1 MGIESA
7 YNEII
12 RKLEHF
18 RKKEFKVLGVYG
30 AQLTFLLALSA
41 FFIFTLVEL
50 IANSSSIVRTI
61 VFVVFSITTL
71 ILLAILFVIPL
82 LKYFKIIGKTDYHDV
97 AKEVGSKFPE
107 VKDELL
113 NALQLHSILHSQL
126 YSSNLIGASFDRI
139 YKKVKNISFDSAVNF
154 GRAKKLLF
162 YVGGISAFILFL
174 YLTIPGLKAASN
186 RLINFNKE
194 FIPPQ
199 KFTFEV
205 APGNAEMTKGQDVT
219 IKIRVVGEKP
229 KAIFLALKDIDQ
241 TNYSLRELT
250 EDSLGNYNFER
261 RSIRNT
267 FSYYATAENISSD
280 EFKIEV
286 IDRPIIKSLDLSIIS
301 PSYSKVPAVQQKDN
315 GNVAALL
322 GSTINLEVS
331 SSKELSGA
339 KLFFGDSTS
348 LEMKTSDS
356 KASLSFKVRKDYSY
370 QIYLT
375 DERGNQNLSPI
386 TYNIKTLYDSYPSI
400 EIVTPNRDMALAN
413 DNRLPLLVKVSD
425 DYGFTKLLLN
435 YRLSASKYEPE
446 HTQFTSFEIP
456 INKSEKEL
464 TTAYVW
470 NLSRMNLGANDVVT
484 YYLEIFDND
493 NVSGPKSSKSS
504 EFKIRVPSLEEILS
518 KADDTQQNAQEE
530 LVKTLKEAEELKEN
544 LEKINQEMKQD
555 KKELTWQEKEKIEN
569 ALNKFEELQNKVDEV
584 SKQLGKM
591 QNELQ
596 QNNLLSKETLEKY
609 MELQEL
615 FQELTSDEMKKAM
628 EKLQN
633 RLNEFN
639 RAQTQQDMQ
648 NLKINEEMFQKSIER
663 TINLLKRIQVEQKID
678 EMLKRTEQ
686 LAESLENLEKQ
697 TNQSDLSKQQEK
709 KELADKQSQANKDLE
724 KLEKEMKELSD
735 KMKSM
740 EDVPNEQMDKA
751 MEEMEKQDNQELS
764 EETMKDLMQNQKQS
778 AQKNQSQMSKNMK
791 KMNQMMQQ
799 LQQAMQQMNQMQ
811 TFTDMMKILDN
822 LLTLSKKQEELK
834 TESQN
839 LNPNSSQF
847 NENAQRQNNLSRS
860 LDNIL
865 SQMSDL
871 SQKTFAIT
879 PEMGKAMGDAKRQ
892 MQESIQAMQN
902 RNGNLA
908 LNNQG
913 EAMKS
918 LNEAATMMKSSMESM
933 MQGGGQGGMMSLMQ
947 QLQKMSG
954 MQMSL
959 NNLTQMLQQGIQG
972 KLSPQQQAE
981 LQRLAQQQQ
990 LIQKS
995 LEQLQNE
1002 AKQTGQSKKLPAN
1015 LENILKQMQE
1025 VVSDMNTER
1034 LNDELVQKQE
1044 RILSRLLDAQ
1054 RSINERDYEKERE
1067 SFTGENKNRKSPAEL
1082 NLSSEQGKDLIKDEL
1097 NKAGREGYSKD
1108 YENLI
1113 RKYFE
1118 ALQQEKIKN

>member
-12 RKLEHF
+12 KKLERF
-18 RKKEFKVLGVYG
+18 RKKEFKVLSVYG
-30 AQLTFLLALSA
+30 IQIAVLAVLSVFFILTLIELFTRSSSSVRTVFFILFLLTSLISLVAL
-41 FFIFTLVEL
+41 V
-50 IANSSSIVRTI
+50 
-61 VFVVFSITTL
+61 
-71 ILLAILFVIPL
+71 VIPL
-82 LKYFKIIGKTDYHDV
+82 LKYLKVIGRQDYNFV
-97 AKEVGSKFPE
+97 AKQVGENFPD

-113 NALQLHSILHSQL
+113 NVLQLSKLQDKQL
-126 YSSNLIGASFDRI
+126 YSSNLINAAFARVYD
-139 YKKVKNISFDSAVNF
+139 KVKSINFESVIKFDK
-154 GRAKKLLF
+154 AKQLLF
-162 YVGGISAFILFL
+162 YVAGAAAFAALLF
-174 YLTIPGLKAASN
+174 LTIPGLKAASY
-186 RLINFNKE
+186 RLINFNQE

-199 KFTFEV
+199 KFIFEV
-205 APGNAEMTKGQDVT
+205 SPGNAEVTKGQDVT
-219 IKIRVVGEKP
+219 IKVQVQGEKP
-229 KAIFLALKDIDQ
+229 SEVFLAVKDIDQ
-241 TNYSLRELT
+241 TNFELQKLSA
-250 EDSLGNYNFER
+250 DSLGNYIFER

-267 FSYYATAENISSD
+267 FNYYATAENISSD

-286 IDRPIIKSLDLSIIS
+286 IDRPVIKSLDLSVIS
-301 PSYSKVPAVQQKDN
+301 PGYSKIPSVQQKDN
-315 GNVAALL
+315 GNVTALL

-331 SSKELSGA
+331 SSKLLSKA
-339 KLFFGDSTS
+339 KLFFGDSTQ
-348 LEMKTSDS
+348 LEMKTMDS
-356 KASLSFKVRKDYSY
+356 KANLSFRIKKDNSY
-370 QIYLT
+370 QIILT
-375 DERGNQNLSPI
+375 DKNGNQNLSPI
-386 TYNIKTLYDSYPSI
+386 TYTIKTLFDAFPSI
-400 EIVTPNRDMALAN
+400 EMITPNRDVALAN
-413 DNRLPLLVKVSD
+413 DNRLPLLVKILD
-425 DYGFTKLLLN
+425 DYGFTKLYLN
-435 YRLSASKYEPE
+435 YRLSASRYESE
-446 HTQFTSFEIP
+446 QTQYSTIEIP
-456 INKSEKEL
+456 ITKNQKEL
-464 TTAYVW
+464 DVPYVW
-470 NLSRMNLGANDVVT
+470 NLSRMSLGVDDVVS

-493 NVSGPKSSKSS
+493 NVSGPKSAKSP
-504 EFKIRVPSLEEILS
+504 EFKIRVPSLDEILA
-518 KADDTQQNAQEE
+518 KAEDTQQNAQEE
-530 LVKTLKEAEELKEN
+530 LIKTLKEAEELKEN
-544 LEKINQEMKQD
+544 LEKMNQEMKQD
-555 KKELTWQEKEKIEN
+555 KQELTWEEKEKIEN

-615 FQELTSDEMKKAM
+615 FKEMTSDEMKKAM
-628 EKLQN
+628 EQLRNK
-633 RLNEFN
+633 LNEMN
-639 RAQTQQDMQ
+639 RQQAQQDMQ
-648 NLKINEEMFQKSIER
+648 NMKIDEEMFQKSIER
-663 TINLLKRIQVEQKID
+663 TLNLLKRIQVEQKID

-686 LAESLENLEKQ
+686 LAENLEQLEKQ
-697 TNQSDLSKQQEK
+697 TGESDLSKQQEK
-709 KELADKQSQANKDLE
+709 KELGDKQNQAGKEME

-740 EDVPNEQMDKA
+740 EDMPNEQMDKA

-764 EETMKDLMQNQKQS
+764 EEAMKNLMQNQKQM
-778 AQKNQSQMSKNMK
+778 AQKNQSQMSKNMQ
-791 KMNQMMQQ
+791 KMNQMMKD

-834 TESQN
+834 KQSQN

-847 NENAQRQNNLSRS
+847 NENAQQQNNLSRS

-865 SQMSDL
+865 SQMSEL

-879 PEMGKAMGDAKRQ
+879 PEMGKALGDAKRE
-892 MQESIQAMQN
+892 MHESIQAMQN
-902 RNGNLA
+902 RNGNMA
-908 LNNQG
+908 MNNQG

-918 LNEAATMMKSSMESM
+918 LNEAATMMKGSMESM

-959 NNLTQMLQQGIQG
+959 NNLTQMLQQGMQG

-990 LIQKS
+990 MIQKS

-1002 AKQTGQSKKLPAN
+1002 AKQTGQSKKMPAN

-1025 VVSDMNTER
+1025 VVSDMQTER

-1044 RILSRLLDAQ
+1044 KILSRLLDAQ

-1067 SFTGENKNRKSPAEL
+1067 SFTGQNPNRKSPAEL
-1082 NLSSEQGKDLIKDEL
+1082 NLSSEQGKDLIRDEL

-1118 ALQQEKIKN
+1118 ALQGERVKN

>member
-1 MGIESA
+1 MRTESA
-7 YNEII
+7 YKEII
-12 RKLEHF
+12 NKLEQF
-18 RKKEFKVLGVYG
+18 RKKEFKVLAAYG
-30 AQLTFLLALSA
+30 LQIALLLGLSA
-41 FFIFTLVEL
+41 FFIFSLIEL
-50 IANSSSIVRTI
+50 FTNSSSTVRTI
-61 VFVVFSITTL
+61 LFAIFSL
-71 ILLAILFVIPL
+71 ISLTSLVILFVIPL
-82 LKYFKIIGKTDYHDV
+82 LKHFKIIGAANYNVV
-97 AKEVGSKFPE
+97 AKKVGEKFPE

-113 NALQLHSILHSQL
+113 NALQLTSLQDKQL
-126 YSSNLIGASFDRI
+126 YSSNLINAAFVRVYEKVRLINFESVIKFDKAKQLLLYVASAIVF
-139 YKKVKNISFDSAVNF
+139 FT
-154 GRAKKLLF
+154 LL
-162 YVGGISAFILFL
+162 L
-174 YLTIPGLKAASN
+174 LTIPGLKAASN
-186 RLINFNKE
+186 RLIKFNQE
-194 FIPPQ
+194 FTPPQ
-199 KFTFEV
+199 KFTFQV
-205 APGNAEMTKGQDVT
+205 YPGNTQVTKGQDVA
-219 IKIRVVGEKP
+219 IKVQVKDETPREV
-229 KAIFLALKDIDQ
+229 FLAVKDIDQ
-241 TNYSLRELT
+241 TNYNLEKLSA
-250 EDSLGNYNFER
+250 DSLGIYNFER

-267 FSYYATAENISSD
+267 FSYYAAADNITSD

-286 IDRPIIKSLDLSIIS
+286 IDRPVIKSLNLTVNA
-301 PSYSKVPAVQQKDN
+301 PGYSKIPPVQQKDN
-315 GNVAALL
+315 GNITALI
-322 GSTINLEVS
+322 GSSVNLEVI
-331 SSKELSGA
+331 SSKELSKA
-339 KLFFGDSTS
+339 KLMFEDTTL
-348 LEMKTSDS
+348 LEMKTANA
-356 KASLSFKVRKDYSY
+356 KASLNFRVRKDNSY
-370 QIYLT
+370 QIILF
-375 DERGNQNLSPI
+375 DEKGNQNLSPI
-386 TYNIKTLYDSYPSI
+386 TYTIKTLYDAYPAI
-400 EIVTPNRDMALAN
+400 EIVIPNRDVALAN
-413 DNRLPLLVKVSD
+413 DNRLPMLMKVAD
-425 DYGFTKLLLN
+425 DYGFTKLMLN

-446 HTQFTSFEIP
+446 QTQFSSIEIP
-456 INKSEKEL
+456 INKNEKEIDL
-464 TTAYVW
+464 PYIW
-470 NLSRMNLGANDVVT
+470 NLSRMALGTDDVVT

-493 NVSGPKSSKSS
+493 NVSGPKSSKTS
-504 EFKIRVPSLEEILS
+504 EFRIRVPSLDEILA
-518 KADDTQQNAQEE
+518 KAEDTQQNAQEE
-530 LVKTLKEAEELKEN
+530 LIKTLKEAEELKEN
-544 LEKINQEMKQD
+544 LEKLNQEMKQD
-555 KKELTWQEKEKIEN
+555 KKDLTWEEKEKIEN

-615 FQELTSDEMKKAM
+615 FKELTSDEMKKAI
-628 EKLQN
+628 EQLRN
-633 RLNEFN
+633 RLNELN
-639 RAQTQQDMQ
+639 RQQAQQDMQ
-648 NLKINEEMFQKSIER
+648 NLKIDEEMFQKSIER

-686 LAESLENLEKQ
+686 LAENLEQLKKQ
-697 TNQSDLSKQQEK
+697 TGDSDLSKQQEK
-709 KELADKQSQANKDLE
+709 KELTDKQNQAGKEME

-740 EDVPNEQMDKA
+740 EDMPNEQMDKA

-764 EETMKDLMQNQKQS
+764 EEAMKNLMQNQKQM
-778 AQKNQSQMSKNMK
+778 AQQKQMQMSKNMQ
-791 KMNQMMQQ
+791 KMNQIMKD

-834 TESQN
+834 KQSQN

-847 NENAQRQNNLSRS
+847 NDNAQQQNNLSRS

-879 PEMGKAMGDAKRQ
+879 PEMGKALGDAKRE

-902 RNGNLA
+902 RNGNMA
-908 LNNQG
+908 MNNQG

-918 LNEAATMMKSSMESM
+918 LNEAATMMKGSMESM

-959 NNLTQMLQQGIQG
+959 NNLTQMLQQGMQG
-972 KLSPQQQAE
+972 KLSPQQQVE

-990 LIQKS
+990 MIQKS

-1002 AKQTGQSKKLPAN
+1002 AKQSGQSKKMPAN

-1025 VVSDMNTER
+1025 VVSDMQTER

-1044 RILSRLLDAQ
+1044 KILSRLLDAQ

-1082 NLSSEQGKDLIKDEL
+1082 NLSSEQGKDLIRDEL

-1118 ALQQEKIKN
+1118 ALQGEKGKN

>member
-12 RKLEHF
+12 KKLEQF
-18 RKKEFKVLGVYG
+18 NRKEFKVLASLGIQIV
-30 AQLTFLLALSA
+30 FLFALSA
-41 FFIFTLVEL
+41 FFVFTLIETA
-50 IANSSSIVRTI
+50 ANSNSIIRTI
-61 VFVVFSITTL
+61 FFVV
-71 ILLAILFVIPL
+71 LLAISILSLTLLVVIPWL
-82 LKYFKIIGKTDYHDV
+82 RYLKIFGKTDYDSA
-97 AKEVGSKFPE
+97 AKKVGEKFPE

-113 NALQLHSILHSQL
+113 NVLQLESIKDNQL
-126 YSSNLIGASFDRI
+126 YSSNLINAAFIRI
-139 YKKVKNISFDSAVNF
+139 YEKVKIINFESAIEFDK
-154 GRAKKLLF
+154 AKRLLF
-162 YVGGISAFILFL
+162 YVAGSSVFMFL
-174 YLTIPGLKAASN
+174 LYFTIPGLKAASY
-186 RLINFNKE
+186 RLVNFNKE
-194 FIPPQ
+194 FITPP

-205 APGNAEMTKGQDVT
+205 TPGNAQVTKGQDVE
-219 IKIRVVGEKP
+219 IKIRINGAKP
-229 KAIFLALKDIDQ
+229 TDVFLALKDIDQ
-241 TNYSLRELT
+241 TDFDLQKLP
-250 EDSLGNYNFER
+250 EDSLGNYNFVR

-286 IDRPIIKSLDLSIIS
+286 IDRPIIKSLDLSII
-301 PSYSKVPAVQQKDN
+301 PPNYSKIPAVQQKDN
-315 GNVAALL
+315 GNINALL
-322 GSTINLEVS
+322 GSTVSLEVN
-331 SSKELSGA
+331 SSKELSKA
-339 KLFFGDSTS
+339 RLSFFDSTS
-348 LEMKTSDS
+348 LDMKTANS
-356 KASLSFKVRKDYSY
+356 KANLSFRVRKDNSY
-370 QIYLT
+370 QIILI
-375 DERGNQNLSPI
+375 DEKGNQNLSPI
-386 TYNIKTLYDSYPSI
+386 TYTIKALYDSYPSI
-400 EIVTPNRDMALAN
+400 EIITPNRDVALAN
-413 DNRLPLLVKVSD
+413 DNRLPILTKVTD

-446 HTQFTSFEIP
+446 QTQFSSIEIP
-456 INKSEKEL
+456 INKNEKEIDA
-464 TTAYVW
+464 AYVW
-470 NLSRMNLGANDVVT
+470 NLSRLSLGVDDVVT
-484 YYLEIFDND
+484 YYFEIFDND
-493 NVSGPKSSKSS
+493 NVSGPKSAKSP
-504 EFKIRVPSLEEILS
+504 EFKIRVPSLDEILS
-518 KADDTQQNAQEE
+518 KAEDTQRNAQEE
-530 LVKTLKEAEELKEN
+530 LIKTLKEAEELKDN
-544 LEKINQEMKQD
+544 LEKINQDMKQD
-555 KKELTWQEKEKIEN
+555 KKELTWQEKEKVEN

-615 FQELTSDEMKKAM
+615 FKELTSDEMKKAM
-628 EKLQN
+628 EQMRNK
-633 RLNEFN
+633 LNELN
-639 RAQTQQDMQ
+639 RAQAQQDMQ
-648 NLKINEEMFQKSIER
+648 NLKIDEEMFQKSIER
-663 TINLLKRIQVEQKID
+663 TLNLLKRIQVEQKID

-686 LAESLENLEKQ
+686 LAEDLEQLEKQ
-697 TNQSDLSKQQEK
+697 TGESDLSKQQEK
-709 KELADKQSQANKDLE
+709 KELADKQNQANKEMD

-740 EDVPNEQMDKA
+740 EDMPNEQMDNA

-764 EETMKDLMQNQKQS
+764 EEAMKSLMQNQKQN
-778 AQKNQSQMSKNMK
+778 AQQNQSKMSQNMK

-799 LQQAMQQMNQMQ
+799 LQEQMMQQNQMQ

-834 TESQN
+834 KESQN

-847 NENAQRQNNLSRS
+847 NENAQQQNNLSRS

-879 PEMGKAMGDAKRQ
+879 PEMGKASGDAKRE

-902 RNGNLA
+902 RNGNTA
-908 LNNQG
+908 LSNQG

-918 LNEAATMMKSSMESM
+918 LNEAATMMKGSMESM

-959 NNLTQMLQQGIQG
+959 NNLTQMLQQGMQG

-990 LIQKS
+990 MIQKS

-1025 VVSDMNTER
+1025 VVSDMQTER

-1044 RILSRLLDAQ
+1044 KILSRLLDAQ

-1067 SFTGENKNRKSPAEL
+1067 SFTGENFNRKSPAEI
-1082 NLSSEQGKDLIKDEL
+1082 NLSSEKSKDLIKDEL

-1118 ALQQEKIKN
+1118 ALQGEKVKN

>member
-7 YNEII
+7 YKEILN
-12 RKLEHF
+12 KLERF
-18 RKKEFKVLGVYG
+18 RRKEFKVLAAYG
-30 AQLTFLLALSA
+30 LQIALMLALSS
-41 FFIFTLVEL
+41 FFIFSL
-50 IANSSSIVRTI
+50 IEVFANSSSVVRTI
-61 VFVVFSITTL
+61 FFVLFAFVS
-71 ILLAILFVIPL
+71 LASLVILFVIPL
-82 LKYFKIIGKTDYHDV
+82 LKYFNVIGKTDYNSV
-97 AKEVGSKFPE
+97 AAQVGEKFPE
-107 VKDELL
+107 IKDELL
-113 NALQLHSILHSQL
+113 NALQLNLIKEKQL
-126 YSSNLIGASFDRI
+126 YSSNLIGAAFIRV
-139 YKKVKNISFDSAVNF
+139 YEKVKGISFESAISYEK
-154 GRAKKLLF
+154 AKKLF
-162 YVGGISAFILFL
+162 YYAAGSGVFLVILFL
-174 YLTIPGLKAASN
+174 SIPGLKAASN
-186 RLINFNKE
+186 RIINFNQE

-205 APGNAEMTKGQDVT
+205 SPGNAEVTKGQDVT
-219 IKIRVVGEKP
+219 IKVQVMGEKP
-229 KAIFLALKDIDQ
+229 NEVFLAVKDIDQ
-241 TNYSLRELT
+241 TNFNLEKLSA
-250 EDSLGNYNFER
+250 DSLGNYFFER

-286 IDRPIIKSLDLSIIS
+286 IDRPVIKSLDLSIVS
-301 PSYSKVPAVQQKDN
+301 PGYSKIPSVQQKDN
-315 GNVAALL
+315 GNVTALL
-322 GSTINLEVS
+322 GSTVNLEVS
-331 SSKELSGA
+331 SSKQLSKA

-348 LEMKTSDS
+348 LEMKTTNSN
-356 KASLSFKVRKDYSY
+356 ANLSFRVKKDNSY
-370 QIYLT
+370 QIILT
-375 DERGNQNLSPI
+375 DKNGNQNLSPI
-386 TYNIKTLYDSYPSI
+386 TYTIKTLSDAYPSI
-400 EIVTPNRDMALAN
+400 EMVTPNRDAALAN
-413 DNRLPLLVKVSD
+413 DNRLPLLVKILD

-435 YRLSASKYEPE
+435 YRLSASRYEPE
-446 HTQFTSFEIP
+446 QTQFTSIEIP
-456 INKSEKEL
+456 INKNEKEL
-464 TTAYVW
+464 DVPYVW
-470 NLSRMNLGANDVVT
+470 NLSRMSLGVDDVVT

-493 NVSGPKSSKSS
+493 NVSGPKSAKSP
-504 EFKIRVPSLEEILS
+504 EFKIRVPSLDEILA
-518 KADDTQQNAQEE
+518 KAEDTQQNAQEE
-530 LVKTLKEAEELKEN
+530 LIKTLKEAEELKEN
-544 LEKINQEMKQD
+544 LEKLNQEMKQD
-555 KKELTWQEKEKIEN
+555 KKELTWEEKEKIEN

-615 FQELTSDEMKKAM
+615 FKELTSDEMKKAM
-628 EKLQN
+628 EQLRN
-633 RLNEFN
+633 RLNELN
-639 RAQTQQDMQ
+639 RQQAQQDMQ
-648 NLKINEEMFQKSIER
+648 NMKIDEEMFQKSIER

-686 LAESLENLEKQ
+686 LAENLEQLEKQ
-697 TNQSDLSKQQEK
+697 TGESDLSKQQEK
-709 KELADKQSQANKDLE
+709 KELGDKQNQAGKEME

-735 KMKSM
+735 KMKSL
-740 EDVPNEQMDKA
+740 EDMPNEQMDKA

-764 EETMKDLMQNQKQS
+764 EEAMKNLMQNQKQM

-791 KMNQMMQQ
+791 QMNQMMKD

-834 TESQN
+834 KQSQN

-847 NENAQRQNNLSRS
+847 NENAQQQSNLSRS

-865 SQMSDL
+865 SQMSEL

-879 PEMGKAMGDAKRQ
+879 PEMGKALGDARRE

-902 RNGNLA
+902 RNGNMA
-908 LNNQG
+908 MNNQG

-918 LNEAATMMKSSMESM
+918 LNEAATMMKGSMESM

-959 NNLTQMLQQGIQG
+959 NNLTQMLQQGMQG

-990 LIQKS
+990 MIQKS
-995 LEQLQNE
+995 LEQLQKE
-1002 AKQTGQSKKLPAN
+1002 AKQTGQSKKMPAN

-1025 VVSDMNTER
+1025 VVSDMQTER

-1044 RILSRLLDAQ
+1044 KILSRLLDAQ

-1067 SFTGENKNRKSPAEL
+1067 SFTGQNPNRKSPAEL
-1082 NLSSEQGKDLIKDEL
+1082 NLSSEQGKDLIRDEL

-1118 ALQQEKIKN
+1118 ALQGERVKK

>member
-12 RKLEHF
+12 KKLDLF
-18 RKKEFKVLGVYG
+18 SRKEFKVLAMLGIQI
-30 AQLTFLLALSA
+30 AFLLALSA
-41 FFIFTLVEL
+41 FFVFTLIEVA
-50 IANSSSIVRTI
+50 ANSSSIVRTI
-61 VFVVFSITTL
+61 FFIVF
-71 ILLAILFVIPL
+71 LAIAIVSFIFLLGIPL
-82 LKYFKIIGKTDYHDV
+82 LKYLKVFGKTDYDKV
-97 AKEVGSKFPE
+97 AKKVGEKFPE

-113 NALQLHSILHSQL
+113 NALQLTSLQDKNL
-126 YSSNLIGASFDRI
+126 YSSNLITASFIRT
-139 YKKVKNISFDSAVNF
+139 YEKVKTINFNSAIKFDK
-154 GRAKKLLF
+154 AKRLLV
-162 YVGGISAFILFL
+162 YVAGTSVFIVML
-174 YLTIPGLKAASN
+174 YLTIPGLRAASY
-186 RLINFNKE
+186 RLVNFNKE
-194 FIPPQ
+194 FVTPP

-205 APGNAEMTKGQDVT
+205 FPGNTQVTKGQNVQ
-219 IKIRVVGEKP
+219 IKIRVNGKKP
-229 KAIFLALKDIDQ
+229 NDVFLAVKDVDQ
-241 TNYSLRELT
+241 TNFDLEKLT
-250 EDSLGNYNFER
+250 TDSLGSYNFER
-261 RSIRNT
+261 LSIRNT
-267 FSYYATAENISSD
+267 FNYYATAENISSD

-286 IDRPIIKSLDLSIIS
+286 IDRPIIKSLDLSINS
-301 PSYSKVPAVQQKDN
+301 PNYSKIPTVQQKDN
-315 GNVAALL
+315 GNITALL
-322 GSTINLEVS
+322 GSTVNLEIS
-331 SSKELSGA
+331 SSKELSKA
-339 KLFFGDSTS
+339 KLLFGDSTS
-348 LEMKTSDS
+348 LELNTVSS
-356 KASLSFKVRKDYSY
+356 KSNVSFKVKKDNSY
-370 QIYLT
+370 QIILF
-375 DERGNQNLSPI
+375 DEKGNQNISPI
-386 TYNIKTLYDSYPSI
+386 TYSIKTLYDAYPSI
-400 EIVTPNRDMALAN
+400 EIITPNRDVALAN
-413 DNRLPLLVKVSD
+413 DNRLPMLIKIED
-425 DYGFTKLLLN
+425 DYGFTKLMLH

-446 HTQFTSFEIP
+446 QTQFSSIEIP
-456 INKSEKEL
+456 INKNEKEIDV
-464 TTAYVW
+464 AYVW
-470 NLSRMNLGANDVVT
+470 NLSRMSLGVDDVVT

-493 NVSGPKSSKSS
+493 NVSGPKSAKLQG
-504 EFKIRVPSLEEILS
+504 FKIRVPSLDEILA
-518 KADDTQQNAQEE
+518 KAEDTQQSAQEE
-530 LVKTLKEAEELKEN
+530 LMKTLKEAEELKEN

-555 KKELTWQEKEKIEN
+555 KKELTWQEKEKIKN

-628 EKLQN
+628 EKLRN
-633 RLNEFN
+633 RLNELN
-639 RAQTQQDMQ
+639 RAQAQQDMQ
-648 NLKINEEMFQKSIER
+648 NLKIDEEMFQKSIER
-663 TINLLKRIQVEQKID
+663 TLNLLKRIQVEQKID

-686 LAESLENLEKQ
+686 LAENLEQLEKQ
-697 TNQSDLSKQQEK
+697 TGESDLSKQQEK
-709 KELADKQSQANKDLE
+709 KELADKQNQAGKEME
-724 KLEKEMKELSD
+724 KLEKEMKELAD

-740 EDVPNEQMDKA
+740 EDMPNEQMDQSI
-751 MEEMEKQDNQELS
+751 EELEKQENQELS
-764 EETMKDLMQNQKQS
+764 EEAMKNLMQNQKQM
-778 AQKNQSQMSKNMK
+778 AQKNQSQMSQNMK

-799 LQQAMQQMNQMQ
+799 LQQQMMQQNQMQ
-811 TFTDMMKILDN
+811 TFTDMMRILDN

-834 TESQN
+834 KESQN
-839 LNPNSSQF
+839 LTPNSSQF
-847 NENAQRQNNLSRS
+847 NENAQQQNNLSRN

-879 PEMGKAMGDAKRQ
+879 PEMGKALGDAKKKMR
-892 MQESIQAMQN
+892 ESIQAMQN
-902 RNGNLA
+902 RNGSMA
-908 LNNQG
+908 ANNQG

-918 LNEAATMMKSSMESM
+918 LNEAATMMKSSMEAM

-959 NNLTQMLQQGIQG
+959 NNLTQMLQQGMQG
-972 KLSPQQQAE
+972 KLFPQQQAE

-1002 AKQTGQSKKLPAN
+1002 AKQTGQSKKMPAN

-1025 VVSDMNTER
+1025 VVSDMRTER

-1067 SFTGENKNRKSPAEL
+1067 SFTGENMNRKSPAEL
-1082 NLSSEQGKDLIKDEL
+1082 NLSSERGKDLIKDEL

-1118 ALQQEKIKN
+1118 ALQSEKIKN

>member
-12 RKLEHF
+12 KKLERF
-18 RKKEFKVLGVYG
+18 YQREFKVLAALGIQIAFILG
-30 AQLTFLLALSA
+30 LSA
-41 FFIFTLVEL
+41 FFIFTLIEGFT
-50 IANSSSIVRTI
+50 NSNSTVRTI
-61 VFVVFSITTL
+61 LFSL
-71 ILLAILFVIPL
+71 FLAITVSAIALLFVLPL
-82 LKYFKIIGKTDYHDV
+82 LKYLKIIGKPDYSVV
-97 AKEVGSKFPE
+97 AKKVGNNFPE

-113 NALQLHSILHSQL
+113 NALQLNSLQDKHL
-126 YSSNLIGASFDRI
+126 YSSNLIGAAFTRV
-139 YKKVKNISFDSAVNF
+139 YEKVKSVNFDSVIRF
-154 GRAKKLLF
+154 DKAKRLLL
-162 YVGGISAFILFL
+162 YVVGSSVFMILL
-174 YLTIPGLKAASN
+174 YFTIPGLQAASY
-186 RLINFNKE
+186 RLVNFNKE
-194 FIPPQ
+194 FITPA
-199 KFTFEV
+199 KFSFDV
-205 APGNAEMTKGQDVT
+205 SPGNSEITKGQDIT
-219 IKIRVVGEKP
+219 IKIRVIGEKP
-229 KAIFLALKDIDQ
+229 NDVSIAVKDIDQ
-241 TNYSLRELT
+241 TSFELQKLSA
-250 EDSLGNYNFER
+250 DSLGNYNYER

-286 IDRPIIKSLDLSIIS
+286 IDRPVIKSLDLSVVS
-301 PSYSKVPAVQQKDN
+301 PGYSKIPSVQQKDN
-315 GNVAALL
+315 GNVTALL
-322 GSTINLEVS
+322 GSTVNLEVS
-331 SSKELSGA
+331 STKQLSKA

-348 LEMKTSDS
+348 LEMKTTDA
-356 KASLSFKVRKDYSY
+356 KADLSFRVKKDNSY
-370 QIYLT
+370 QIILT
-375 DERGNQNLSPI
+375 DKNGNQNLSPI
-386 TYNIKTLYDSYPSI
+386 TYTIKTLFDAYPSI
-400 EIVTPNRDMALAN
+400 EMVTPNRDAALAN
-413 DNRLPLLVKVSD
+413 DNRLPLLVKILD
-425 DYGFTKLLLN
+425 DYGFTKLNLN
-435 YRLSASKYEPE
+435 YRLSASRYEPE
-446 HTQFTSFEIP
+446 QTQFTSIDIP

-464 TTAYVW
+464 DVPYVW
-470 NLSRMNLGANDVVT
+470 NLSRMSLGVDDVVT

-493 NVSGPKSSKSS
+493 NVSGPKSAKSS
-504 EFKIRVPSLEEILS
+504 EFKIRVPSLDEILA
-518 KADDTQQNAQEE
+518 KAEDTQQNAQEE
-530 LVKTLKEAEELKEN
+530 LIKTLKEAEELKEN
-544 LEKINQEMKQD
+544 LEKLNQEMKQD
-555 KKELTWQEKEKIEN
+555 KKELTWEEKEKIEN

-615 FQELTSDEMKKAM
+615 FKELTSDEMKKAM
-628 EKLQN
+628 EQMRNK
-633 RLNEFN
+633 LNELN
-639 RAQTQQDMQ
+639 RAQAQQDMQ
-648 NLKINEEMFQKSIER
+648 NLKIDEEMFQKSIER
-663 TINLLKRIQVEQKID
+663 TLNLLKRIQVEQKID

-686 LAESLENLEKQ
+686 LTENLEQLEKQ
-697 TNQSDLSKQQEK
+697 TGESDLSKQQEK
-709 KELADKQSQANKDLE
+709 KDLGDKQNQAGKEME

-740 EDVPNEQMDKA
+740 EDMPNEQMDKA
-751 MEEMEKQDNQELS
+751 AEEMEKQDNQELS
-764 EETMKDLMQNQKQS
+764 EEAIKNLMQNQKQM
-778 AQKNQSQMSKNMK
+778 AQKNQSQMSKNMQ
-791 KMNQMMQQ
+791 KMNQMMKD
-799 LQQAMQQMNQMQ
+799 LQQSMQQMNQMQ

-834 TESQN
+834 KQSQN

-847 NENAQRQNNLSRS
+847 NENAQQQNNLSRS

-865 SQMSDL
+865 SQMSEL

-879 PEMGKAMGDAKRQ
+879 PEMGKALGDAKRE

-902 RNGNLA
+902 RNGNMA
-908 LNNQG
+908 MNNQG

-918 LNEAATMMKSSMESM
+918 LNEAATMMKGSMESM

-959 NNLTQMLQQGIQG
+959 NNLTQMLQQGMQG

-981 LQRLAQQQQ
+981 LQRLGQQQQ
-990 LIQKS
+990 MIQKS

-1002 AKQTGQSKKLPAN
+1002 AKQTGQSKKMPEN

-1025 VVSDMNTER
+1025 VVSDMQTER

-1044 RILSRLLDAQ
+1044 KILSRLLDAQ

-1067 SFTGENKNRKSPAEL
+1067 SFTGKNPNRKSPAEL
-1082 NLSSEQGKDLIKDEL
+1082 NLSSEQGKDLIRDEL

-1118 ALQQEKIKN
+1118 ALQGEKMRN

>member
-12 RKLEHF
+12 KKLERF
-18 RKKEFKVLGVYG
+18 YQKEFKVVAARGIQI
-30 AQLTFLLALSA
+30 AILLAIFS
-41 FFIFTLVEL
+41 FFVFTLIEL
-50 IANSSSIVRTI
+50 FANSNTTVRTI
-61 VFVVFSITTL
+61 IFVLFIMVVIVSVS
-71 ILLAILFVIPL
+71 ILFVIPL
-82 LKYFKIIGKTDYHDV
+82 LKYFKLLSKPNYDDV
-97 AKEVGSKFPE
+97 AKKIGSNFPD

-113 NALQLHSILHSQL
+113 NVLQLSKLQDKQL
-126 YSSNLIGASFDRI
+126 YSSNLINAAFARV
-139 YKKVKNISFDSAVNF
+139 YEKVKSINFESVIKFDKAKQLLLYVAGAVVF
-154 GRAKKLLF
+154 VTLLF
-162 YVGGISAFILFL
+162 
-174 YLTIPGLKAASN
+174 LTIPGLKAASG
-186 RLINFNKE
+186 RLLNFNQE

-205 APGNAEMTKGQDVT
+205 YPGNAEITKGQDVT
-219 IKIRVVGEKP
+219 IKIRVAGEKP
-229 KAIFLALKDIDQ
+229 EEVSIAIKDIDQ
-241 TNYSLRELT
+241 TNFEVQKLLA
-250 EDSLGNYNFER
+250 DSLGNYNFER

-267 FSYYATAENISSD
+267 FSYYATAENISSE

-286 IDRPIIKSLDLSIIS
+286 IDRPVIKSLDLTVNA
-301 PSYSKVPAVQQKDN
+301 PGYSKIPVVQQKDN
-315 GNVAALL
+315 GNVTALI
-322 GSTINLEVS
+322 GSTVNLEVN
-331 SSKELSGA
+331 SSKKLSKA
-339 KLFFGDSTS
+339 KLLFGDTTS
-348 LEMKTSDS
+348 LEMKTTDS
-356 KASLSFKVRKDYSY
+356 KANVSFRVRKDNSY
-370 QIYLT
+370 QIILA
-375 DERGNQNLSPI
+375 DEKGNQNLSPI
-386 TYNIKTLYDSYPSI
+386 TYTIKTLFDAYPSI
-400 EIVTPNRDMALAN
+400 EMVTPNRDAALAN
-413 DNRLPLLVKVSD
+413 DNRLPLLVKILD
-425 DYGFTKLLLN
+425 DYGFTKLHLN
-435 YRLSASKYEPE
+435 YRLSASRYEPE
-446 HTQFTSFEIP
+446 QMQFTSIDIP

-464 TTAYVW
+464 DVPYVW
-470 NLSRMNLGANDVVT
+470 NLSRMSLGVDDIVT

-493 NVSGPKSSKSS
+493 NVSGPKSAKSP
-504 EFKIRVPSLEEILS
+504 EFKIRVPSLDEILV
-518 KADDTQQNAQEE
+518 KAEDTQQNAQEE
-530 LVKTLKEAEELKEN
+530 LIKTLKEAEALKEN
-544 LEKINQEMKQD
+544 LEKLNQEMKQD
-555 KKELTWQEKEKIEN
+555 KKELTWEEKEKIEN

-584 SKQLGKM
+584 SKQLGEM

-615 FQELTSDEMKKAM
+615 FKELTSDEMKKAM
-628 EKLQN
+628 EQLKN
-633 RLNEFN
+633 KLNEMN
-639 RAQTQQDMQ
+639 RQQAQQDMQ
-648 NLKINEEMFQKSIER
+648 NMKIDEEMFQKSIER

-686 LAESLENLEKQ
+686 LAENLEQLEKQ
-697 TNQSDLSKQQEK
+697 TSESDLSKQQEK
-709 KELADKQSQANKDLE
+709 KELADKQNQAGKEMD

-740 EDVPNEQMDKA
+740 EDMPTEQMDKT

-764 EETMKDLMQNQKQS
+764 EEAMKNLMQNQKQM
-778 AQKNQSQMSKNMK
+778 AQENQSQMSKNMQ
-791 KMNQMMQQ
+791 KMNQMMKD

-834 TESQN
+834 KQSQN

-847 NENAQRQNNLSRS
+847 NENAQQQSNLSRS

-865 SQMSDL
+865 SQMSEL

-879 PEMGKAMGDAKRQ
+879 PEMGKALGDAKRE

-902 RNGNLA
+902 RNGNMA
-908 LNNQG
+908 MNNQG

-918 LNEAATMMKSSMESM
+918 LNEAATMMKGSMESM

-959 NNLTQMLQQGIQG
+959 NNLTQMLQQSMQG

-990 LIQKS
+990 MIQKS

-1034 LNDELVQKQE
+1034 LNDELIQKQE

-1082 NLSSEQGKDLIKDEL
+1082 NLSSERGKDLIKDEL

-1118 ALQQEKIKN
+1118 ALQGEKVKN